1 MIKEIQAKTLLNRVP
16 QPDNWFG
23 LRYNMNIYRGCQHQ
37 CIYCDS
43 RSECYQIED
52 FSDVLVKV
60 NAVEL
65 LRKELSS
72 KRIKGTIGTGSMND
86 PYMPVEKQYNLTK
99 RSLEIIRQFRFPIHI
114 LTKSDLV
121 LRDLQTLQEINKVYA
136 AVSFSITTVD
146 DALGKQLEPGA
157 PLVSE
162 RYRAMEVLAGHGILT
177 GVVMMPVL
185 PFLEDNVENIAALV
199 SKAYH
204 SGAAY
209 IIPSFGVSLRSGSRD
224 YYYEKLDKH
233 FPGVRESYKKR
244 FGYMYHCPVNNVDQL
259 REVFTEFCNEYS
271 LATAIPQ
278 YAPETAKQL
287 RLL

>member
-1 MIKEIQAKTLLNRVP
+1 MIKEIQAKVLLNRVP

-52 FSDVLVKV
+52 FNDVLVKV

-65 LRKELSS
+65 LHRELSS

-86 PYMPVEKQYNLTK
+86 PYMPVEKQYNLT
-99 RSLEIIRQFRFPIHI
+99 RQSLEVIRQFRFPVHI

-121 LRDLQTLQEINKVYA
+121 LRDLKTLQEINKVYA

-146 DALGKQLEPGA
+146 DELGKQLEPGA
-157 PLVSE
+157 PPVSA
-162 RYRAMEVLAGHGILT
+162 RYRALEVLAEHGILT

-185 PFLEDNVENIAALV
+185 PFLEDNVENITALV
-199 SKAYH
+199 SKAH
-204 SGAAY
+204 DCGAAY
-209 IIPSFGVSLRSGSRD
+209 IIPSFGVSLRNGSRD
-224 YYYEKLDKH
+224 YFYEKLDKN
-233 FPGVRESYKKR
+233 FPGVRESYKQR
-244 FGYMYHCPVNNVDQL
+244 FGNLYHCPVNNVDQL
-259 REVFTEFCNEYS
+259 QEVFTELCDEYG
-271 LATAIPQ
+271 LAKAIPQ

-287 RLL
+287 RLF

>member
-1 MIKEIQAKTLLNRVP
+1 MIKEIQAKLLLNRVP
-16 QPDNWFG
+16 QPDSWFG
-23 LRYNMNIYRGCQHQ
+23 LRYNMNLYRGCQHQ

-43 RSECYQIED
+43 RSECYQIDD

-60 NAVEL
+60 NAVDL

-86 PYMPVEKQYNLTK
+86 PYMPVEKQYNLTRK
-99 RSLEIIRQFRFPIHI
+99 SLEVIRQFRFPIHI

-121 LRDLQTLQEINKVYA
+121 LRDLETLQEINKVYA

-146 DALGKQLEPGA
+146 DELGKQLEPGA
-157 PLVSE
+157 PLVSA
-162 RYRAMEVLAGHGILT
+162 RYQAMETLAEHGSLT

-185 PFLEDNVENIAALV
+185 PFLEDNIENITALV
-199 SKAYH
+199 SKAH
-204 SGAAY
+204 QSGAAY

-233 FPGVRESYKKR
+233 FPGVRESYKQR
-244 FGYMYHCPVNNVDQL
+244 YGNMYNCPANNIDQL
-259 REVFTEFCNEYS
+259 REVFTELCNQYG

-278 YAPETAKQL
+278 YALETAKQL
-287 RLL
+287 RLF